1 MTTLT
6 FRHGVLAGLGTA
18 ALLWASTTGAQSQ
31 SDETRRRAQES
42 LAKALGAK
50 VYSGAE
56 IGFQARGFDRDT
68 PVVVPVVKLNGEW
81 VEVQVGVPGIR
92 KLTQ

>member
-18 ALLWASTTGAQSQ
+18 ALLWATSTGAQSQ
-31 SDETRRRAQES
+31 TEETRRRAEEA
-42 LAKALGAK
+42 LAKALGGK
-50 VYSGAE
+50 VYTGAE
-56 IGFQARGFDRDT
+56 MGFKARGFDRET

-81 VEVQVGVPGIR
+81 VEVQIGVPGIR
-92 KLTQ
+92 MLSK